1 MNHALIADL
10 KKCFSDHGKPILK
23 EDPEWVLLV
32 HTQVLMMEI
41 LENIM
46 STIQNLADNA
56 KTEAAALVD
65 LNNTVVAMSPPS
77 SGGTTGTGGTSI
89 SAADQTLLDTA
100 NDTIT
105 SNIAKIGEIKTA
117 LSQPAVT
124 PPTDGG
130 PVTAPLPGGQ
140 PAALGSSA
148 VQTPIVP
155 PAGGPPQ
162 S

>member
-10 KKCFSDHGKPILK
+10 KKCFSDHGKPILN
-23 EDPEWVLLV
+23 EDPEWVLLI

-41 LENIM
+41 LENMM

-56 KTEAAALVD
+56 KAEAAALVD

-89 SAADQTLLDTA
+89 SSADQTLLDTA

-124 PPTDGG
+124 PPPVDGG
-130 PVTAPLPGGQ
+130 GTTPPPTTTPPPVSTP
-140 PAALGSSA
+140 
-148 VQTPIVP
+148 TPIVP
-155 PAGGPPQ
+155 PVGGPPQ